1 MVRVLTEE
9 DVAAVLELP
18 DLLPVITE
26 AIRKQDNGEVER
38 PNRPHFPVGV
48 GLGPNLEKALGT
60 GLTMPAYI
68 HGANNYATK
77 LASVHPDNPTQGL
90 PTVNAQVTLTN
101 ATTGQPV
108 AYIAGNRITNAR
120 TGCIGGLSARALA
133 DPPAVVGVIGAGT
146 QARWQA
152 RAIAAAMDV
161 TAVSVYSPSDSKYDC
176 AADLREAG
184 IGAEAVDTAVE
195 AIHDADVVV
204 TATTATEPVVPTEA
218 LAPNAVVV
226 AVGAYTREMQELEP
240 ATLTDA
246 STVFADVPAEAVET
260 GDARA
265 AELTVD
271 DLRRLSTAMDEQSR
285 EGRQVVLSVGSAVF
299 DAATA
304 DHVRKRAVTESVGQV
319 IDF

>member
-9 DVAAVLELP
+9 DVATVLELP

-38 PNRPHFPVGV
+38 PERPHFPVGT
-48 GLGPNLEKALGT
+48 GLDPNPEKALGT
-60 GLTMPAYI
+60 SLTMPAYL
-68 HGANNYATK
+68 HGADNYATK
-77 LASVHPDNPTQGL
+77 LASVHPDNPTQNL
-90 PTVNAQVTLTN
+90 PTVNAQVMLTD

-120 TGCIGGLSARALA
+120 TGCIGGVSTQALA

-161 TAVSVYSPSDSKYDC
+161 TAVRVYSPSDSKDDC
-176 AADLREAG
+176 AAALREAG

-195 AIHDADVVV
+195 AASDADVVV
-204 TATTATEPVVPTEA
+204 TTTTASEPVVPTDA

-226 AVGAYTREMQELEP
+226 AVGAYTAEMQELEP
-240 ATLTDA
+240 ATLTGA
-246 STVFADVPAEAVET
+246 SDVFGDVPAEAVET
-260 GDARA
+260 GDAHA
-265 AELTVD
+265 AGLTVD
-271 DLRRLSTAMDEQSR
+271 DLRPLSAALDEQPR
-285 EGRQVVLSVGSAVF
+285 EGRRVVLSVGSAVF
-299 DAATA
+299 DAAAA
-304 DHVRKRAVTESVGQV
+304 DHVHERAVAESVGRAV
-319 IDF
+319 DF

>member
-38 PNRPHFPVGV
+38 PTRPHFQVGT
-48 GLGPNLEKALGT
+48 GLAPDPKEALGT

-77 LASVHPDNPTQGL
+77 LASVHPDNPKQNL
-90 PTVNAQVTLTN
+90 STVNAQVTLTD
-101 ATTGQPV
+101 ATTGHPV
-108 AYIAGNRITNAR
+108 AYMAGNRITNAR

-133 DPPAVVGVIGAGT
+133 NPPVVVGVIGAGT

-152 RAIAAAMDV
+152 RAIAASMDV
-161 TAVSVYSPSDSKYDC
+161 TAVNVHSPSDSKYDC
-176 AADLREAG
+176 AADLCEAG

-195 AIHDADVVV
+195 AARDADVVV
-204 TATTATEPVVPTEA
+204 TTTTASEPVVPTDA
-218 LAPNAVVV
+218 LTSNAVVV
-226 AVGAYTREMQELEP
+226 AVGAYTNEMQELEP
-240 ATLTDA
+240 ETLTGA
-246 STVFADVPAEAVET
+246 SNVFGDVPAEAVKT

-265 AELTVD
+265 AGFTED
-271 DLRRLSTAMDEQSR
+271 DLRPLSVAFDEQPH
-285 EGRQVVLSVGSAVF
+285 EGRQIVLSVGSAVF
-299 DAATA
+299 DAAA
-304 DHVRKRAVTESVGQV
+304 ANHVHERAIAESVGK
-319 IDF
+319 IIEL